1 MQFVTPKTFTSLLAE
16 ARLGKAEAREELI
29 QLVYQDLRRL
39 AQNYLNHEA
48 ACPSLQATA
57 LVHEVYLRLFGDTPI
72 HFADRQHFLIIAA
85 RQMRRILIDHAR
97 SNRALKRNS
106 NGGSLS
112 LDDTS
117 ILQIPQNIDAYDLDT
132 VLSDLERLYPRAG
145 QVIELR
151 FFAGLT
157 EAETARVLGVSE
169 TTVKREWKFARAWLY
184 GQLIPQ
190 EALTSDGH

>member
-1 MQFVTPKTFTSLLAE
+1 MLFGTSKTFSSILAGV
-16 ARLGKAEAREELI
+16 RLGQAEAREEFI

-39 AQNYLNHEA
+39 AQSYLNHEG

-57 LVHEVYLRLFGDTPI
+57 LVHEVYLRLFGETPI
-72 HFADRQHFLIIAA
+72 PFADRQNFLIIAA
-85 RQMRRILIDHAR
+85 RQMRRILIDHAGK
-97 SNRALKRNS
+97 NRTLKRNS
-106 NGGSLS
+106 SGDSLP

-117 ILQIPQNIDAYDLDT
+117 VLQFPQDIDAYDLDT

-190 EALTSDGH
+190 QAFASDDH

>member
-1 MQFVTPKTFTSLLAE
+1 MQVGTSKTFSSLLAE
-16 ARLGKAEAREELI
+16 VRLGQAEAREEFI

-39 AQNYLNHEA
+39 AQSYLNHEA

-57 LVHEVYLRLFGDTPI
+57 LVHEVYLRLFGETPI
-72 HFADRQHFLIIAA
+72 PFADRQHFLIIAA

-97 SNRALKRNS
+97 KNRTLKRNS
-106 NGGSLS
+106 SGDSLP

-117 ILQIPQNIDAYDLDT
+117 VLQFPQDIDAYDLDT

-190 EALTSDGH
+190 QALASDDH